1 VLIKSRDNSDNASGG
16 PIYRISDDKLTINL
30 KIFYKSSPWTNAYRR
45 PLWRYRPTLILKAQ
59 YSRNI
64 DGERLCNG
72 TVSVCMG
79 AEVVVFHSKLEG
91 KYSLESTDPR
101 ESEIRAHLRP

>member
-1 VLIKSRDNSDNASGG
+1 MHLGARFTE
-16 PIYRISDDKLTINL
+16 YLTINL
-30 KIFYKSSPWTNAYRR
+30 RQIVRYFINLAPGRMLIAGRYGGIGLQLSSRLN
-45 PLWRYRPTLILKAQ
+45 
-59 YSRNI
+59 SRNI

-79 AEVVVFHSKLEG
+79 AEVVVFHSKLKG